1 MTRQENIADEED
13 EVRSQTSTL
22 RFDHVLTTDI
32 NPNAG
37 LKQSKSDTD
46 IGIKTSY
53 PTTPQAMSVFH
64 AVPGKSSTFHAYL
77 SSYLLQ
83 SEELIIPLT
92 RTKKSTNLT
101 FTILFKN

>member
-22 RFDHVLTTDI
+22 RFDHVLTPEV

-64 AVPGKSSTFHAYL
+64 AVPGTSSTFYTTFP
-77 SSYLLQ
+77 
-83 SEELIIPLT
+83 LIVY
-92 RTKKSTNLT
+92 KVKSPDRNEK
-101 FTILFKN
+101 I

>member
-22 RFDHVLTTDI
+22 RFDHVLTPEV
-32 NPNAG
+32 NANAG

-64 AVPGKSSTFHAYL
+64 AVPGTSSTFYTTFP
-77 SSYLLQ
+77 
-83 SEELIIPLT
+83 LIFY
-92 RTKKSTNLT
+92 KVKSPDRNEK
-101 FTILFKN
+101 I